1 PAPTPGRPHSL
12 LDSRRTRSCDR
23 VLRRSGR
30 AGRPVRRVLFRSSR
44 SLDGH
49 LPRRHVAVPL
59 QQPTR
64 GLGGPRRRPL
74 SGLAPGEVYLAGHVT
89 MSPGGLLHHPF
100 TLTATLGRRRSS
112 LCGTVSRISPG
123 GCYPPPCPVEPGRS
137 SVRSPATRP
146 SSRPARRP
154 ILPGRAS
161 LPRVGADVQV

>member
-1 PAPTPGRPHSL
+1 
-12 LDSRRTRSCDR
+12 
-23 VLRRSGR
+23 
-30 AGRPVRRVLFRSSR
+30 RPVRRVLFRSSR

-49 LPRRHVAVPL
+49 LSRRHVAVPL

-64 GLGGPRRRPL
+64 GLGGPRQRPL

-100 TLTATLGRRRSS
+100 TLTAARRRRRSS

-146 SSRPARRP
+146 SGRPARPP
-154 ILPGRAS
+154 ILTSLGGRSLARVLADMQIQRNVDVEPGEQSRGRRRG
-161 LPRVGADVQV
+161 RVAHG